1 MVIVIIATSELEIK
15 YDDLVPS
22 SQPIDIGLQMAMPLN
37 LNLLKLVLICKAAFA
52 VELAD
57 SIVVDTGEGDVV
69 GVEQNEVRSDY
80 IHRLDVCVVRVYAT
94 L

>member
-1 MVIVIIATSELEIK
+1 MVIVIIATSVLEIK

-22 SQPIDIGLQMAMPLN
+22 SQPVNIRLQIAMPLN
-37 LNLLKLVLICKAAFA
+37 LNILKLILIRKAAFA

-57 SIVVDTGEGDVV
+57 SIVVDSGEGDVV
-69 GVEQNEVRSDY
+69 GVEQNEVWSDR
-80 IHRLDVCVVRVYAT
+80 IHRLDVYVVRIYTT